1 MHITSLAVENFRNYE
16 KEYIEL
22 CPTTNVFYGD
32 NAQGKTNLLEAV
44 YLFSYGRSHRARTDN
59 ELIKFGKN
67 SYKAELSF
75 SDSQRDYKAVIRCF
89 KEHKKQIKINNV
101 YITKLSMLL
110 NYFNVVMFS
119 PEDLGLI
126 KGAPSDRRR
135 FVDSAISQLYPKY
148 FANLI
153 NYNKTLLE
161 KNSLL
166 KKLKQN
172 GVRNDVTLSVWNEQ
186 LAEYGTLI
194 YNYRR
199 EFLNTLKTVSKP
211 IHKEISNED
220 FDIVYTPGLKIGE
233 NDTKEHFYNL
243 LEEHQSREIDMGASV
258 IGVQRDD
265 FKTYINGKEA
275 RIFGSQG
282 QQRTCVLTL
291 KMAQTEHIKSVKEEY
306 PVLLFDDIMSELD
319 INRRKYLWERITDKQ
334 VLLTCTDTDIL
345 KSTDNTKLFKISDGR
360 IFV

>member
-1 MHITSLAVENFRNYE
+1 MDVVV
-16 KEYIEL
+16 
-22 CPTTNVFYGD
+22 C
-32 NAQGKTNLLEAV
+32 
-44 YLFSYGRSHRARTDN
+44 
-59 ELIKFGKN
+59 KN
-67 SYKAELSF
+67 T
-75 SDSQRDYKAVIRCF
+75 SDSIR
-89 KEHKKQIKINNV
+89 
-101 YITKLSMLL
+101 
-110 NYFNVVMFS
+110 
-119 PEDLGLI
+119 
-126 KGAPSDRRR
+126 
-135 FVDSAISQLYPKY
+135 
-148 FANLI
+148 
-153 NYNKTLLE
+153 
-161 KNSLL
+161 
-166 KKLKQN
+166 
-172 GVRNDVTLSVWNEQ
+172 
-186 LAEYGTLI
+186 
-194 YNYRR
+194 
-199 EFLNTLKTVSKP
+199 
-211 IHKEISNED
+211 
-220 FDIVYTPGLKIGE
+220 
-233 NDTKEHFYNL
+233 FYNL